1 MQVEQF
7 ARFCRSALHL
17 FRYRSLD
24 KVSLYVAALFTSQ
37 AIYTFLAVSHRG
49 WKGPS
54 KYIVFPFHVTVHTNI
69 LSHSST
75 VQGRDTIPG

>member
-1 MQVEQF
+1 MEQS

-24 KVSLYVAALFTSQ
+24 KMSLYVAAVFTSQ
-37 AIYTFLAVSHRG
+37 AIYNIHFSSCPTSAMR
-49 WKGPS
+49 GPS
-54 KYIVFPFHVTVHTNI
+54 KYIVFSHVAVHTNI

-75 VQGRDTIPG
+75 VLGRDTIPG